1 MCLCVM
7 GTRVFKARMP
17 ILTRGCDIMSFE
29 SPIGLRHEPPY
40 RCFQTM
46 KNTLDKIGKLIM
58 QRPMLY
64 LTLIGSAI
72 VLALLVLVLTLVQ
85 RSLQLSVEQSTAA
98 ANQALTRVFVNENWE
113 RLRPMLPPQ
122 GSSVEAIRQNSR
134 LAEIDA
140 LVRRFNSFTDVVKV
154 KIYDVKGLTIYST
167 DARQIGEDKSNNE
180 GFMSAARGSTASELI
195 FRGTFAA
202 FDGDIYDR
210 NLVASYVPIR
220 AGQRVEAVAEIYAD
234 RTSAIALTE
243 AELRQLLLWLAPNL
257 LALLAVLVLLGTRLI
272 AVQRNNESDLY
283 RLADES
289 AQARAIAEKASQVKS
304 QFLANM
310 SHEIRTPMNGILGM
324 SELLLGGKLPPA
336 EQDLAKHLLASAES
350 LLTIINDILDIS
362 KIDAG
367 RMEFEAIPFSVAELV
382 KDVCG
387 LLQFKAQKKGVGLVA
402 HVDTD
407 AAGHFMGDST
417 RLRQVLLN
425 LVGNGLKFT
434 LKGQVQLKVHRL
446 GKGLNF
452 DVIDSGIG
460 ISQEAID
467 RLFTSFSQ
475 ADASTTRR
483 FGGTGLGLVISQ
495 GLVTGMGGLIEV
507 KSSPGHGSLFSF
519 SLPLEPVAVPELP
532 ADRLTSQPV
541 PALPTQAA
549 HLLLAEDNLVN
560 QKLAT
565 LVLEGL
571 GHTVDIAPNGVEAV
585 RMARETAYQLILMD
599 IHMPDMDGLETT
611 RHLRSDAGLS
621 TGAPIVAMT
630 ANVMTDDRAMC
641 MEAGMSDFL
650 AKPFHASELK
660 EMLARWLPP
669 ALA

>member
-1 MCLCVM
+1 
-7 GTRVFKARMP
+7 
-17 ILTRGCDIMSFE
+17 MSFE
-29 SPIGLRHEPPY
+29 WPIGLRPEPTY

-46 KNTLDKIGKLIM
+46 KNALDKIGKQLM
-58 QRPMLY
+58 RRPLLY

-113 RLRPMLPPQ
+113 QLRPMLPPQ

-154 KIYDVKGLTIYST
+154 KIYDVQGLTVYSS
-167 DARQIGEDKSNNE
+167 DARQIGEDKSGNE
-180 GFMSAARGSTASELI
+180 GFVSAVGGRTASELI

-234 RTSAIALTE
+234 RTSAIDLTE

-257 LALLAVLVLLGTRLI
+257 LALLAVLVLLGARLM
-272 AVQRNNESDLY
+272 AVQRSNETDLY
-283 RLADES
+283 RLADEN

-324 SELLLGGKLPPA
+324 SELLVAGKLPPA
-336 EQDLAKHLLASAES
+336 EQVLAKHLLASSES

-367 RMEFEAIPFSVAELV
+367 RMEFEAMPFSMPDLV
-382 KDVCG
+382 KDVCD

-402 HVDTD
+402 HVDD
-407 AAGHFMGDST
+407 DVAGHFLGDST

-425 LVGNGLKFT
+425 LVSNGLKFT

-446 GKGLNF
+446 ARGLQF

-460 ISQEAID
+460 ISQEAIE

-495 GLVTGMGGLIEV
+495 GLVTGMGGMIEV
-507 KSSPGHGSLFSF
+507 KSTPGHGSWFSF
-519 SLPLEPVAVPELP
+519 SLPLAPVAVAALP
-532 ADRLTSQPV
+532 DADPLLPPPA
-541 PALPTQAA
+541 PALPTKPAR
-549 HLLLAEDNLVN
+549 LLLAEDNLVN
-560 QKLAT
+560 QKLASLT
-565 LVLEGL
+565 LEGL
-571 GHTVDIAPNGVEAV
+571 GHTVDIAPNGIEAV

-599 IHMPDMDGLETT
+599 IHMPDMDGLEAT

-641 MEAGMSDFL
+641 MEAGMNDFL
-650 AKPFHASELK
+650 AKPFHARELK
-660 EMLARWLPP
+660 AMLARWLPP

>member
-1 MCLCVM
+1 
-7 GTRVFKARMP
+7 
-17 ILTRGCDIMSFE
+17 
-29 SPIGLRHEPPY
+29 
-40 RCFQTM
+40 M
-46 KNTLDKIGKLIM
+46 KQTLDKIGERIT
-58 QRPMLY
+58 QRPLLY
-64 LTLIGSAI
+64 LAMIGSAI
-72 VLALLVLVLTLVQ
+72 VLALLALVLTLVQ
-85 RSLQLSVEQSTAA
+85 RSLQLSVEQSTAT

-122 GSSVEAIRQNSR
+122 GSSVEDIRQNQR

-154 KIYDVKGLTIYST
+154 KIYDVNGLTIYSS
-167 DARQIGEDKSNNE
+167 DPLQIGEDKSTNE
-180 GFMSAARGSTASELI
+180 GFISAVRGRTASELI

-202 FDGDIYDR
+202 FDGAIYDR

-220 AGQRVEAVAEIYAD
+220 AGQGVEAVAEIYAD

-243 AELRQLLLWLAPNL
+243 AELRDLLLWLAPTL
-257 LALLAVLVLLGTRLI
+257 FALLAVLVMTGVRLI
-272 AVQRNNESDLY
+272 TVQRGNQADLY

-289 AQARAIAEKASQVKS
+289 AQARAAAEKASQVKS

-324 SELLLGGKLPPA
+324 SELLLDGQLLPA
-336 EQDLAKHLLASAES
+336 EKVLARQLLVSAES

-367 RMEFEAIPFSVAELV
+367 RMEFEATPFSVPELV
-382 KDVCG
+382 KDVCD
-387 LLQFKAQKKGVGLVA
+387 LLQFKAQAKKVGLVA
-402 HVDTD
+402 HIDDD
-407 AAGHFMGDST
+407 AAGHFLGDST

-425 LVGNGLKFT
+425 LVSNGVKFT

-446 GKGLNF
+446 STGLQF
-452 DVIDSGIG
+452 DVIDTGIG
-460 ISQEAID
+460 ISQEAIG

-495 GLVTGMGGLIEV
+495 GMVTGMGGLIEV
-507 KSSPGHGSLFSF
+507 KSTPGHGSWFSF
-519 SLPLEPVAVPELP
+519 SLPLAPVTVAAPIPEPLP
-532 ADRLTSQPV
+532 LAHEAEPPPKS
-541 PALPTQAA
+541 A

-560 QKLAT
+560 QKLAS
-565 LVLEGL
+565 LILEGL

-599 IHMPDMDGLETT
+599 IQMPDMDGLEAT
-611 RHLRSDAGLS
+611 RHLGADAGLS
-621 TGAPIVAMT
+621 AGAPIIAMT
-630 ANVMTDDRAMC
+630 ANVMNSDRAMC
-641 MEAGMSDFL
+641 LEAGMKDFL
-650 AKPFHASELK
+650 AKPFHARELK
-660 EMLARWLPP
+660 AMLARWLPP